1 MNSLIVLESTETRK
15 KICKH
20 FGVTNQNLSQALKF
34 KRNSPNAIR
43 MRAMALE
50 NGGKLYEHKP
60 INK

>member
-1 MNSLIVLESTETRK
+1 MNRLIVLESEKRK
-15 KICKH
+15 MICKH
-20 FGVTNQNLSQALKF
+20 FGVTNQNLSQVLKF

-50 NGGKLYEHKP
+50 NGGKLYEYKP